1 MQVVSSPR
9 QPTGRFG
16 LALAGGGP
24 EGAIYEIGVL
34 RALDD
39 VLDGVDFNDVPV
51 TVGVSAGA
59 LVGACLANGITT
71 AQMARSVVH
80 EEPGEQPFRP
90 ELFLSPAMGEIAR
103 RIASVPGLF
112 LGSLRDTVLH
122 PRTYGLVATMIERL
136 SRAVPVGVFDNTPLR
151 DYLERLFAAEG
162 RTDDFR
168 ELANTLIVVAADLD
182 AGESV
187 RFGEGDLASVPISLA
202 IQASTALPGLY
213 PPVELDG
220 RHYVDGVLH
229 KTVHASVA
237 LDRGAELVIC
247 INPIV
252 PVDTIR
258 SVEAGVMRRGKLV
271 DRGLPTVMS
280 QTLRT
285 LIHSRLGTGLAA
297 YRERYDDADVILIEP
312 TRDDYTMFFV
322 NVFSF
327 AERKTVMEHAY
338 ASTLRQLLRRRD
350 EIGPILARHGITLR
364 DDVLNRQNHDLWE
377 SIALGRRK
385 RRTRKGRAVMPSTVA
400 TRDLRDTLGDLDALL
415 DG

>member
-1 MQVVSSPR
+1 MHILSSPR
-9 QPTGRFG
+9 RPTGRLG

-24 EGAIYEIGVL
+24 EGAIYEMGVL

-39 VLDGVDFNDVPV
+39 ALDGVDFNDVPV

-71 AQMARSVVH
+71 AQMCRSVVH

-90 ELFLSPAMGEIAR
+90 EMFLAPAAREIGSR
-103 RIASVPGLF
+103 LASIPGLF
-112 LGSLRDTVLH
+112 AGALADTVRK
-122 PRTYGLVATMIERL
+122 PRTYGLVATLIERL
-136 SRAVPVGVFDNTPLR
+136 SRAVPVGLFDNKPLR
-151 DYLERLFAAEG
+151 EYLQRLFAEEG

-168 ELANTLIVVAADLD
+168 ELANDLIVVAADLD
-182 AGESV
+182 AGTTV
-187 RFGEGDLASVPISLA
+187 RFGEGPLADVPISTA

-213 PPVELDG
+213 PPVEIDG

-237 LDRGAELVIC
+237 FDRGAELVLC

-258 SVEAGVMRRGKLV
+258 SVESGVMRRGKLV

-280 QTLRT
+280 QALRT
-285 LIHSRLGTGLAA
+285 LIHSRLGTGIAA
-297 YRERYDDADVILIEP
+297 YADRYDSADLLLIEP
-312 TRDDYTMFFV
+312 TKDDYTMFFV

-327 AERKTVMEHAY
+327 SERKTVIEHAY
-338 ASTLRQLLRRRD
+338 ASTIRQLADRRD
-350 EIGPILARHGITLR
+350 EIEPILSRHGIHLR
-364 DDVLNRQNHDLWE
+364 DEVLDRPTHDLWE
-377 SIALGRRK
+377 SVALGRRQ
-385 RRTRKGRAVMPSTVA
+385 RRSRLGRALLPSTVA
-400 TRDLRDTLGDLDALL
+400 TRDLRDTLGDLDSLL
-415 DG
+415 S